1 MRILLA
7 IVILAAL
14 GWSGFWWVN
23 ASFRERAL
31 NAWLAERRAA
41 GWVAEAKDISV
52 AGFPNRVD
60 TTVTGL
66 RLSDPDA
73 GWSWD
78 ADKFEILSLS
88 YQPHHVIAVLPGE
101 QVFATPLDTFRLTSD
116 KLDGSVIFRPTPR
129 LELDRMT
136 FEAGNLKLASD
147 AGWTAGIGD
156 ALIATRQ
163 AAAPDAPPFSH
174 DLAINLDRLA
184 LPADVVAALG
194 ADSVL
199 PAAIDK
205 ISVDAT
211 LAFDRAWDRPAL
223 ESGNPELERV
233 DIRDITMTW
242 GKLDLRGK
250 GELAVDARGFADSRL
265 DLKARNWRSMVDMA
279 ESSGLLLG
287 CGPGCARRP
296 GFAHEPFRRGRHP
309 QHAARIL
316 RWPRTARSIPRRS
329 RAAARAARLLGLP
342 GGQLL
347 RPALVQPLDDQSLT
361 ILSASSRLLP

>member
-7 IVILAAL
+7 IVILAAI

-23 ASFRERAL
+23 ATFRERAL

-41 GWVAEAKDISV
+41 GWVAEAQDIRV

-66 RLSDPDA
+66 QLSDPNA
-73 GWSWD
+73 GWSWH

-101 QVFATPLDTFRLTSD
+101 QVFATPFDTFHISSE
-116 KLDGSVIFRPTPR
+116 KLDGSVIFKPTPR

-147 AGWTAGIGD
+147 AGWTAGIGE

-163 AAAPDAPPFSH
+163 STDPDAAPFSH
-174 DLAINLDRLA
+174 DLSINLDRLA
-184 LPADVVAALG
+184 LPADVIAGLG
-194 ADSVL
+194 AGSVL

-211 LAFDRAWDRPAL
+211 LGFDRAWDRPAL
-223 ESGNPELERV
+223 ESGNPTLQRV
-233 DIRDITMTW
+233 DVRDITVTW

-250 GELAVDARGFADSRL
+250 GELAVDARGFADGRL
-265 DLKARNWRSMVDMA
+265 DLKARNWRTMLDVA
-279 ESSGLLLG
+279 EESGLLPPTAAQAVRAGLG
-287 CGPGCARRP
+287 LLA
-296 GFAHEPFRRGRHP
+296 GFSGSGDTLNVPLEFSGGR
-309 QHAARIL
+309 
-316 RWPRTARSIPRRS
+316 
-329 RAAARAARLLGLP
+329 ARLGP
-342 GGQLL
+342 IPIG
-347 RPALVQPLDDQSLT
+347 PAP
-361 ILSASSRLLP
+361 RLAQRGF